1 MGSSTETTHQRPQP
15 HTNGHAANGTAT
27 VAVAKP
33 PFVSVQN
40 GWLKRM
46 RGQGISIRLR
56 SGEVLSGVLE
66 ADDSYTLALRIP
78 GHAETALVYKHSIE
92 VLVPATKRPT
102 APPPDR
108 RPPVG

>member
-1 MGSSTETTHQRPQP
+1 MDQSPETAHQHPKP
-15 HTNGHAANGTAT
+15 HANGHAANGTAT

-46 RGQGISIRLR
+46 RGQGISVRLQ
-56 SGEVLSGVLE
+56 SGELITGVLE

-78 GHAETALVYKHSIE
+78 GAEETALVYKHSIAY
-92 VLVPATKRPT
+92 LVPATKH
-102 APPPDR
+102 
-108 RPPVG
+108 

>member
-1 MGSSTETTHQRPQP
+1 MGQSTETNHQRPQP
-15 HTNGHAANGTAT
+15 HANGHATNGVAT

-33 PFVSVQN
+33 PFVAVQN

-46 RGQGISIRLR
+46 RGQGISIRLQ
-56 SGEVLSGVLE
+56 SGELITGVLE

-78 GHAETALVYKHSIE
+78 GAEEIALVYKHSIE
-92 VLVPATKRPT
+92 VLVPATKRPA

-108 RPPVG
+108 RSPTG